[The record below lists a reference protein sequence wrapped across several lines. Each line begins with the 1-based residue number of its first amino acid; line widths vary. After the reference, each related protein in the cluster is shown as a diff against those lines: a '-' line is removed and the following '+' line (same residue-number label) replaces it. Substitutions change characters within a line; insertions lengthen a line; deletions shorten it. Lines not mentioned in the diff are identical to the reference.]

1 MLYPQN
7 GDGLVTIDSV
17 TSLHPVYTCD
27 FGVVFIVDVDIRAC
41 QISATAHTDALSHNE
56 YAQEQSYNKLKAGRV
71 KF

>member
-1 MLYPQN
+1 M
-7 GDGLVTIDSV
+7 
-17 TSLHPVYTCD
+17 YTCD

-41 QISATAHTDALSHNE
+41 QISATAHSDALSHNE